1 MHVKMAEPIFEG
13 RWLST
18 VSFPEERSGWLDMS
32 RALQTIAFSLSSIVL
47 FILGMTLIFTSVLSV
62 LLTVLLLIRIEDK
75 RGMNE
80 RESAPW
86 RGRIR
91 KREVE
96 SGEDDA
102 SNEAE
107 RRPLL
112 GVEQREYR
120 IHFW

>member
-1 MHVKMAEPIFEG
+1 
-13 RWLST
+13 
-18 VSFPEERSGWLDMS
+18 
-32 RALQTIAFSLSSIVL
+32 VL
-47 FILGMTLIFTSVLSV
+47 FILGMTLIFTSALSV

-96 SGEDDA
+96 SGEEGA
-102 SNEAE
+102 SSEAE

-112 GVEQREYR
+112 GVEQREHR
-120 IHFW
+120 IHF